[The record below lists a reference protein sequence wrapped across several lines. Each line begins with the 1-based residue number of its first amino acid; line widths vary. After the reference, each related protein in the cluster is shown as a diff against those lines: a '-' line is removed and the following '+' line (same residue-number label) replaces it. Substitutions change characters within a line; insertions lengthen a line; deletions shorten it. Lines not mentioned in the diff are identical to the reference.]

1 VKTLIK
7 DTYDKLNKERIQPF
21 MFRNQNMGDMLD
33 LVGEWWDELKGGS
46 HVNADEVLMKD
57 FLEFAL
63 KKKIIVDE
71 KELDTLFKDLN
82 GNAALVNATLIKSSE
97 FFRIFSRPC
106 FRGQLQNLYDYIDK
120 STIIMKS

>member
-1 VKTLIK
+1 V
-7 DTYDKLNKERIQPF
+7 
-21 MFRNQNMGDMLD
+21 FRNQNMGDMLD

-46 HVNADEVLMKD
+46 HINSDEVLMKD

-82 GNAALVNATLIKSSE
+82 GNAALVDATLLKSSE

-106 FRGQLQNLYDYIDK
+106 CRGQLQNLYDYIDK